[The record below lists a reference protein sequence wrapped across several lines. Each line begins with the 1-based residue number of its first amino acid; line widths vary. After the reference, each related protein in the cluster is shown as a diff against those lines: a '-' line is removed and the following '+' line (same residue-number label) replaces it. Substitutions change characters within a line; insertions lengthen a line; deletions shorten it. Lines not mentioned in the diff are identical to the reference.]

1 MKNNVKKLTISGIL
15 LSVGFILHQLA
26 PAGIGAVTFDYMT
39 AILFIIIVI
48 NKVFQTS
55 LVAGFA
61 DGFIAALTT
70 KFPGCLIPYLIE
82 KVTVAVFVYFLM
94 RVIDT
99 LPQDIKMGIIG
110 LLGTIVSG
118 SVFLGSAAIIAGLPG
133 TFSALFIGVVLPTA
147 VSNIF
152 VCALL
157 YRVVTSSIKKVS
169 PALLEQIQTQ

>member
-48 NKVFQTS
+48 NKDFQTS
-55 LVAGFA
+55 LVAGIA
-61 DGFIAALTT
+61 AGIIAALTT
-70 KFPGCLIPYLIE
+70 KFPGGQIPNIID
-82 KVTVAVFVYFLM
+82 KVTAAVFVYFLM

-169 PALLEQIQTQ
+169 PARCV

>member
-48 NKVFQTS
+48 NKDFQTS
-55 LVAGFA
+55 LVAGIA
-61 DGFIAALTT
+61 AGIIAALTT
-70 KFPGCLIPYLIE
+70 KFPGGQIPNIID

>member
-48 NKVFQTS
+48 NKDFQTS
-55 LVAGFA
+55 LVAGIA
-61 DGFIAALTT
+61 AGIIAALTT
-70 KFPGCLIPYLIE
+70 KFPGGQIPNIID
-82 KVTVAVFVYFLM
+82 KVTAAVFVYFLM